1 MDEATRR
8 RRQADYAA
16 KHRQKAKTKRRPDA
30 RAVEHAY
37 YVGLETFSMLV
48 EAQIAI
54 IAPKVDAAAVAKAL
68 REAHDELALLAL
80 SLAGYDHDQALEH
93 ISSMERETM
102 RKRRRRLERMVDNQV
117 LESHPSIQAA
127 MRRMIEEGSES
138 ISRLRPQTDAGRSNP
153 KPEKG

>member
-16 KHRQKAKTKRRPDA
+16 RHRQKAKTKRRPDA

-37 YVGLETFSMLV
+37 YVSLETLSTMV
-48 EAQIAI
+48 EAKIAS
-54 IAPKVDAAAVAKAL
+54 IAPNVEAAPIAMAL

-80 SLAGYDHDQALEH
+80 SLAGYDRDQALEH

-102 RKRRRRLERMVDNQV
+102 RKRRRRLESMVDNQV
-117 LESHPSIQAA
+117 LESHPGIQAA

-138 ISRLRPQTDAGRSNP
+138 ISRLRTQTDAGRSNP
-153 KPEKG
+153 KQERG